1 MSWRT
6 LQVKPAI
13 YPGRVDD
20 HLTIGDVA
28 TRTGL
33 SIDTLRFYE
42 RDGLMISPVPR
53 RGGRR
58 AYSDADVA
66 WLQIC
71 RRLRESDMPLAEIRR
86 FAALV
91 REGPGN
97 EAERLELLRRHED
110 RVRVRMAGLADA
122 LQVISG
128 KVETYAE
135 HVARGTAA
143 GVWAP

>member
-1 MSWRT
+1 
-6 LQVKPAI
+6 
-13 YPGRVDD
+13 VDD

-28 TRTGL
+28 ARTGL

-42 RDGLMISPVPR
+42 REGLMISPVPR

-58 AYSDADVA
+58 AYGDADVA
-66 WLQIC
+66 WLEIC
-71 RRLRESDMPLAEIRR
+71 RRLRESEMPLAEIRR

-91 REGPGN
+91 RQGPGN
-97 EAERLELLRRHED
+97 EAERLELLRRHQE
-110 RVRVRMAGLADA
+110 RVRARMAALADA
-122 LQVISG
+122 LHVISG
-128 KVETYAE
+128 KVETYAD

>member
-1 MSWRT
+1 
-6 LQVKPAI
+6 
-13 YPGRVDD
+13 VDQ

-28 TRTGL
+28 ARTGL

-53 RGGRR
+53 RGGKR
-58 AYSDADVA
+58 AYGDADVA
-66 WLQIC
+66 WLEIC

-91 REGPGN
+91 RQGTGN

-110 RVRVRMAGLADA
+110 RVRARMAALADA
-122 LQVISG
+122 LDVISG

>member
-1 MSWRT
+1 MTWRT

-13 YPGRVDD
+13 YPGGVDD

-28 TRTGL
+28 ARTGL

-42 RDGLMISPVPR
+42 RDGLMISPVR
-53 RGGRR
+53 RHGGKR
-58 AYSDADVA
+58 AYDDADVA
-66 WLQIC
+66 WLEIC
-71 RRLRESDMPLAEIRR
+71 RRLHESDMPLAEIRR

-91 REGPGN
+91 RQGNGN
-97 EAERLELLRRHED
+97 EAERLELLRRHEE
-110 RVRVRMAGLADA
+110 RVRARMTALADA
-122 LQVISG
+122 LDVISG
-128 KVETYAE
+128 KVATYAE

>member
-1 MSWRT
+1 
-6 LQVKPAI
+6 
-13 YPGRVDD
+13 VDD

-28 TRTGL
+28 ARTGL

-42 RDGLMISPVPR
+42 RDGLMISPVR
-53 RGGRR
+53 RHAGRR
-58 AYSDADVA
+58 AYGDADVA

-86 FAALV
+86 FATLV
-91 REGPGN
+91 RQGPGN
-97 EAERLELLRRHED
+97 EAERLELLRHHED
-110 RVRVRMAGLADA
+110 RVRARMAALADA

-143 GVWAP
+143 GVWAPTSS

>member
-1 MSWRT
+1 MTWRA

-13 YPGRVDD
+13 YPRGVDD

-28 TRTGL
+28 ARTGL

-42 RDGLMISPVPR
+42 RDGLMISPVR
-53 RGGRR
+53 RRAGRR
-58 AYSDADVA
+58 AYDNADVA

-91 REGPGN
+91 RHGPGN
-97 EAERLELLRRHED
+97 EAERLELLRRHEE
-110 RVRVRMAGLADA
+110 RVRARMAALAEA
-122 LQVISG
+122 LGVISS
-128 KVETYAE
+128 KVEAYAE

-143 GVWAP
+143 GVWVP

>member
-1 MSWRT
+1 MD
-6 LQVKPAI
+6 Q
-13 YPGRVDD
+13 

-28 TRTGL
+28 ARTGL

-53 RGGRR
+53 RGGKR
-58 AYSDADVA
+58 AYGDADVA
-66 WLQIC
+66 WLEIC

-91 REGPGN
+91 RQGTGN

-110 RVRVRMAGLADA
+110 RVRARMAALADA
-122 LQVISG
+122 LDVISG